1 MAVISKVTTPDNTEY
16 GIRAGAI
23 PYGEVDAT
31 STATAFTATV
41 PGIYA
46 LSDGVC
52 VILRNGQITSASG
65 FTLNIN
71 GLGAKP
77 VYNSMA
83 TGNDRA
89 DPPTVATRDTTIFN
103 VAYTMLFVYSTQ
115 DNINSGDGGWI
126 CYRGYNSDNNTIGY
140 QLRTNSTALTVTD
153 TARYYKIYFT
163 SADGTQW
170 VPASVNSTNN
180 ATAARAV
187 NQRPINPFGRIVY
200 TSASTNFTAGSNL
213 TATTCWSQYVLV
225 LGYSFNRTGA
235 ALNLTVKAPVYI
247 KCAPQ
252 TNGSAIMDSTT
263 PYVQTLPTTAD
274 GNIYIFLG
282 IAYDATHVELF
293 IDHPVYYHDGTG
305 IRLWTG
311 AKIPT
316 KVSELTND
324 SGFITSAD
332 VPEGSSAYTGTI
344 SAVSTTAS
352 SGTNNGFARGDHV
365 HNITGSTITSAL
377 GYTPYDSANPNG
389 YTSNAGT
396 VTGVKV
402 NGTTKNPSSGVVDI
416 GTVLTSYIETD
427 PVFAASAAS
436 GISSTDITN
445 WNNKTSN
452 VGTITGVTAGTG
464 LSGGGTSG
472 TVTVNHSNSVTAK
485 TTQALYPIKFDSQGH
500 ITGSGDAVTSLP
512 ASDVSAWAKAAN
524 KPSYTASEVSAVP
537 TTRTVNGKALSADIS
552 LTAADVGLEPLIG
565 TTTTVLPAQ
574 VIAAIEA
581 GRDVCISYTD
591 STYGVIKFTAFNYA
605 SSAEVLISN
614 TILFYNNTYIVY
626 ELCGA

>member
-46 LSDGVC
+46 LGDGVC
-52 VILRNGQITSASG
+52 VILRNGQITSASN

-163 SADGTQW
+163 SVDGTQW

-235 ALNLTVKAPVYI
+235 ALNLTVKAPVYV

-252 TNGSAIMDSTT
+252 ADGSAIMDATT
-263 PYVQTLPTTAD
+263 PYVQTLPSTAD
-274 GNIYIFLG
+274 GKIYIFLG
-282 IAYDATHVELF
+282 VAYDATHIELF

-324 SGFITSAD
+324 SGFIT
-332 VPEGSSAYTGTI
+332 
-344 SAVSTTAS
+344 
-352 SGTNNGFARGDHV
+352 
-365 HNITGSTITSAL
+365 
-377 GYTPYDSANPNG
+377 GYT
-389 YTSNAGT
+389 
-396 VTGVKV
+396 
-402 NGTTKNPSSGVVDI
+402 
-416 GTVLTSYIETD
+416 ETD
-427 PVFAASAAS
+427 P
-436 GISSTDITN
+436 
-445 WNNKTSN
+445 
-452 VGTITGVTAGTG
+452 
-464 LSGGGTSG
+464 
-472 TVTVNHSNSVTAK
+472 TVPS
-485 TTQALYPIKFDSQGH
+485 
-500 ITGSGDAVTSLP
+500 
-512 ASDVSAWAKAAN
+512 WAKAST
-524 KPSYTASEVSAVP
+524 KPSYTASEVGALPDTTVIP
-537 TTRTVNGKALSADIS
+537 TASTTNPSMDGTASYGSGTAYARANHVHPTDTSRQATLVSGTNIKTVNGNSLLGSGDITIDSGTALTQVEIEAAVEAAFPVPNAVLVSLTNPRHPSHFTRCDVFEVQESGQSFEYTLLGSIDNSAGNMTFDIDKNAYGIAVQPLGSAVYYTSTYVTCSGGATFIQIGTYDGENIVICSVSADGS
-552 LTAADVGLEPLIG
+552 V
-565 TTTTVLPAQ
+565 VLDN
-574 VIAAIEA
+574 I
-581 GRDVCISYTD
+581 D
-591 STYGVIKFTAFNYA
+591 
-605 SSAEVLISN
+605 
-614 TILFYNNTYIVY
+614 YNW
-626 ELCGA
+626 